1 LTKEEYEIL
10 RDYLAS
16 VMPDEDG
23 NYTVKLTRV
32 ELEGLISAI
41 DEVVAF

>member
-1 LTKEEYEIL
+1 LTKEDYEVL
-10 RDYLAS
+10 RDYLDSS
-16 VMPDEDG
+16 VADDDG